1 MFQLEDRR
9 RKRSS
14 DPLIALHYQLSHARS
29 DGSLETLVLADP
41 SGVVVAGAGSWAACE
56 ELAAYAPLLAA
67 RGDDIDEG
75 THGDETSR
83 IFAMRREVSVRELT
97 ISGQNVFLCA
107 RSAGL
112 GSSGSSSTGEAS
124 ASVTALDH
132 AAQGITRILSAA

>member
-1 MFQLEDRR
+1 MLQTEDRR

-56 ELAAYAPLLAA
+56 ELAAYAPLFA
-67 RGDDIDEG
+67 RIPRP
-75 THGDETSR
+75 ETQSSTEDGSMSR
-83 IFAMRREVSVRELT
+83 ILAMRSEVEVRELT

-107 RSAGL
+107 RGHSEGGAAATL
-112 GSSGSSSTGEAS
+112 AM
-124 ASVTALDH
+124 DH
-132 AAQGITRILSAA
+132 AAQGISRILSAA